1 MVIRIALYSHDSV
14 GLGHVR
20 RNVALAHALNTALP
34 ELLGEEVTGL
44 LVTGQSSATAF
55 TAPDGWDWLALPGV
69 TTGDQGYRSR
79 HLDVELRT
87 LTSLRGDVVRAGL
100 AAFAPDLVIVDRHAF
115 GVQGE
120 LEPALRAVRAA
131 NPAAVVVL
139 GLRDV
144 LDRRSATSAEW
155 KAIGGAGAVRELY
168 DAVWVYGDPAVH
180 DPAATGEIP
189 RGLHDLVA
197 HTGFLANGRLG
208 AGHSVV
214 EEPFVL
220 TTVGGGSDGRA
231 IAEAAVAAEVPAGY
245 RHVVVTGPQM
255 PAEHRRAIR
264 AAAGPATTVVRSVP
278 DALALLRRASA
289 VVSMGGYNTVCEV
302 MSTTVPALIV
312 PRSHR
317 RQEQRLRAEALEA
330 RGAVEVLAPA
340 EVSAERLGAWFAAR
354 VGTEVQRTGIDL
366 DGLAAV
372 GPLAARLVT
381 AARGTAVE
389 EADRAV

>member
-55 TAPDGWDWLALPGV
+55 AAPDGWDWLALPGV

-87 LTSLRGDVVRAGL
+87 LTSLRGGVVQAGL
-100 AAFAPDLVIVDRHAF
+100 AAFAPDMVIVDRHAF
-115 GVQGE
+115 GVHGE

-155 KAIGGAGAVRELY
+155 KAIGGAAAVRELY
-168 DAVWVYGDPAVH
+168 DAVWVYGDPTVH
-180 DPAATGEIP
+180 DPTATGEIP
-189 RGLHDLVA
+189 PGLHDLVA

-302 MSTTVPALIV
+302 MSTTAPSLVV
-312 PRSHR
+312 PRAHR
-317 RQEQRLRAEALEA
+317 RQEQRLRAEALAA
-330 RGAVEVLAPA
+330 RGAVEVLEQDDVTA
-340 EVSAERLGAWFAAR
+340 ESLGAWFAAR
-354 VGTEVQRTGIDL
+354 VGTRVHRSGIDL
-366 DGLAAV
+366 DGLLAV
-372 GPLAARLVT
+372 GPLAARLVA
-381 AARGTAVE
+381 AARGTARE
-389 EADRAV
+389 DADRAV

>member
-87 LTSLRGDVVRAGL
+87 LTGLRGDVVRAGL
-100 AAFAPDLVIVDRHAF
+100 AAFAPDLLIVDRHAF
-115 GVQGE
+115 GVHGE
-120 LEPALRAVRAA
+120 LEPALRAVRSA
-131 NPAAVVVL
+131 NPPAVVVL

-168 DAVWVYGDPAVH
+168 DAVWVYGDPTVH
-180 DPAATGEIP
+180 DPAASGEIP

-264 AAAGPATTVVRSVP
+264 AAAGPSTTVVRSVP

-317 RQEQRLRAEALEA
+317 RQEQRLRATALEA
-330 RGAVEVLAPA
+330 RGAVEVLEPA

-354 VGTEVQRTGIDL
+354 VGTEVHRTGIDL

-372 GPLAARLVT
+372 GPLAARLVA

>member
-55 TAPDGWDWLALPGV
+55 AAPDGWDWLALPGV
-69 TTGDQGYRSR
+69 TTGEQGYRSR

-87 LTSLRGDVVRAGL
+87 LTSLRGGVVRAGL
-100 AAFAPDLVIVDRHAF
+100 AAFAPDMVIVDRHAF
-115 GVQGE
+115 GVHGE

-144 LDRRSATSAEW
+144 LDRRSATTAEW
-155 KAIGGAGAVRELY
+155 KAVGGAAAVRELY
-168 DAVWVYGDPAVH
+168 DAVWVYGDPGVH
-180 DPAATGEIP
+180 DLAATGEIP
-189 RGLHDLVA
+189 PGLHDLVA

-208 AGHSVV
+208 TGHSVV
-214 EEPFVL
+214 DEPFVL

-231 IAEAAVAAEVPAGY
+231 IAEAAVAAEVPTGY

-302 MSTTVPALIV
+302 MSTTVPSLVV
-312 PRSHR
+312 PRTHR
-317 RQEQRLRAEALEA
+317 RQEQRLRADALAA
-330 RGAVEVLAPA
+330 RGAVEVLDPA
-340 EVSAERLGAWFAAR
+340 DVTAERLGAWFAAS
-354 VGTEVQRTGIDL
+354 VGTEVHRTGIDL

-372 GPLAARLVT
+372 GPLAARLVA
-381 AARGTAVE
+381 AARGTAQE

>member
-34 ELLGEEVTGL
+34 ELLGEEVTGML
-44 LVTGQSSATAF
+44 ITGQSSATAF
-55 TAPDGWDWLALPGV
+55 EAPPGWDWLALPGV
-69 TTGDQGYRSR
+69 TTGEDGYRPR
-79 HLDVELRT
+79 HLDLELRT
-87 LTSLRGDVVRAGL
+87 LTDLRGGVVGASL
-100 AAFAPDLVIVDRHAF
+100 AAFAPDLVIVDRHPF
-115 GVQGE
+115 GVHGE
-120 LEPALRAVRAA
+120 LEPALRALRAA
-131 NPAAVVVL
+131 DPSAVVVL

-144 LDRRSATSAEW
+144 LDRRSATRAEW
-155 KAIGGAGAVRELY
+155 KAVGGASAVRELF
-168 DAVWVYGDPAVH
+168 DAVWVYGDPSVH
-180 DPAATGEIP
+180 DPVATGEIP
-189 RGLHDLVA
+189 EGLRDLVT

-208 AGHSVV
+208 SGHSVA

-231 IAEAAVAAEVPAGY
+231 IAEAAVRAAVPAGF

-264 AAAGPATTVVRSVP
+264 AAAGPSTTVVRSVP

-302 MSTTVPALIV
+302 MSTTAPSLVV
-312 PRSHR
+312 PRSSR
-317 RQEQRLRAEALEA
+317 RQEQRLRAEALER
-330 RGAVEVLAPA
+330 RGAVQVLEEGAVTP
-340 EVSAERLGAWFAAR
+340 ERLGDWFAR
-354 VGTEVQRTGIDL
+354 SVGSTVLRAGIDL
-366 DGLAAV
+366 DGLSAV
-372 GPLAARLVT
+372 GPLAADLIA
-381 AARGTAVE
+381 AARGTAQK